1 MQIILKPEDAKHWNI
16 HDKIAC
22 VYLIRN
28 LVNQKVYIGSTGN
41 LRKRVSEYNTAH
53 KLPYGNKRQILYAIQ
68 LYGTDNFTLEILEN
82 TDDYS
87 LMYDLENK
95 YIRLYKS
102 TDPNYGYNQIRAGHI
117 CADEYKTANLAKSLG
132 HIGLIDRADT
142 KRKKSNMIIAIG
154 NNKVI
159 ISDSGKL
166 FGDYIGVSKDMVKN
180 GLREPSSIRG
190 YMLFYDDFHKRQV
203 IRNKMYSKKCI
214 RKPKYMNILN
224 LLDNLEY
231 ESVETIYNAFRIN
244 FGQIY
249 KLRYID
255 EPGNPKAYALDTI
268 QVNTFEETSV
278 IE

>member
-1 MQIILKPEDAKHWNI
+1 MQIILKPEDAKRWNI
-16 HDKIAC
+16 HDKIGC

-41 LRKRVSEYNTAH
+41 LRKRVSEYTTAH

-117 CADEYKTANLAKSLG
+117 CADEYKTTNLAKSLS

-154 NNKVI
+154 DNKVI

-166 FGDYIGVSKDMVKN
+166 FGDYVGVSKDMVKN

-190 YMLFYDDFHKRQV
+190 YMLFYDDFYKRQV

-214 RKPKYMNILN
+214 RKPEYMNILN

-255 EPGNPKAYALDTI
+255 EPGNPKAYALDMI
-268 QVNTFEETSV
+268 QANTFEETSV